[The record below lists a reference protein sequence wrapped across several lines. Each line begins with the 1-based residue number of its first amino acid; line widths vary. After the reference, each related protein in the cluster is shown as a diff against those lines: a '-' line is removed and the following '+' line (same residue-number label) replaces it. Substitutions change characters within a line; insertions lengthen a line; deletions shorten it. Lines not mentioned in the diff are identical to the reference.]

1 MPIKVQGIVGDATLH
16 HVVGRKSDCI
26 YIILMD
32 EVDGPLPNTKCN
44 VKFQNGQT
52 IQVSSDDEGVLEF
65 PREAEGEVE
74 IEFLERKRRG
84 K

>member
-1 MPIKVQGIVGDATLH
+1 MPIKVQGTVGDATLH
-16 HVVGRKSDCI
+16 RIVGRKSDCI

-32 EVDGPLPNTKCN
+32 DIDEPIPNTKCN

-52 IQVSSDDEGVLEF
+52 IEVSSDNEGVLEF

-74 IEFLERKRRG
+74 VEILERKKR
-84 K
+84 

>member
-1 MPIKVQGIVGDATLH
+1 MPIKVQGIAGGATLYQ
-16 HVVGRKSDCI
+16 VVGRKSDCI

-32 EVDGPLPNTKCN
+32 DVDEPIRNTKCN

-52 IQVSSDDEGVLEF
+52 IQVSSDNEGVLEF

-74 IEFLERKRRG
+74 IEILERKRRG
-84 K
+84 N

>member
-1 MPIKVQGIVGDATLH
+1 MPIKVQGNVGDATLH
-16 HVVGRKSDCI
+16 RIVGRKSDCI

-32 EVDGPLPNTKCN
+32 DVDEPIPNTKCN

-52 IQVSSDDEGVLEF
+52 IQVSSDNEGVLDF

-74 IEFLERKRRG
+74 VEILERKKR
-84 K
+84 

>member
-1 MPIKVQGIVGDATLH
+1 MPIKVQGNVGDATLH
-16 HVVGRKSDCI
+16 SIVGRKSDCI

-32 EVDGPLPNTKCN
+32 DVDEPIPNTKCN

-52 IQVSSDDEGVLEF
+52 IQVSSDNEGVLDF

-74 IEFLERKRRG
+74 VEILERKKR
-84 K
+84 